1 MDELVAILHT
11 CRVRTF
17 FVRTTLVVCIV
28 SATKNNEYNYKAAIP
43 IKMTDEINDDVQ
55 KNCTRDIK
63 LLRITESGL

>member
-1 MDELVAILHT
+1 
-11 CRVRTF
+11 
-17 FVRTTLVVCIV
+17 VRTTLVVCIV

-63 LLRITESGL
+63 LL